1 MTGVK
6 GWLAAGEAGPRCQSQ
21 NVNANANVLCPLF
34 LEPHR
39 NGRKKGWLHF
49 SLLPSPFTLE
59 AQLLNFSS
67 LTANSPLFRGSS
79 RRSFVD
85 LITPAVAPPPS
96 QKQDVCPSCWP
107 NYFAPLFELF
117 QTTSF
122 FHKDLFTLHSI
133 PVTNLKNLNKTLL
146 IHIAHH
152 VSSVSCS
159 LLRPPSSILQRRC
172 RITPWPAVLQLLDSS
187 FEDY

>member
-1 MTGVK
+1 MSK
-6 GWLAAGEAGPRCQSQ
+6 SKCQCQ
-21 NVNANANVLCPLF
+21 CQCPLPPF
-34 LEPHR
+34 L
-39 NGRKKGWLHF
+39 GTTSKWKKERLAPFLPSPF
-49 SLLPSPFTLE
+49 SISPFTLE